1 MLKIDQSLRSFKKIV
16 YGQTFVFIFVLKTLG
31 IVLIE
36 NKVKK
41 KIHHIGLEK
50 KNFTLGL
57 SNLYGP
63 SQIWSVMAKNLLF
76 NFMLIY
82 SCRA

>member
-16 YGQTFVFIFVLKTLG
+16 YGQTFVFIFVLKTFG

-41 KIHHIGLEK
+41 KIHLKGLEK
-50 KNFTLGL
+50 KIFTLGL
-57 SNLYGP
+57 SNPYGA
-63 SQIWSVMAKNLLF
+63 SKIWLDMAKNLFF

-82 SCRA
+82 SCKA